1 MSVDIGKG
9 LTEMS
14 EKIGVSVDQLKSEM
28 EQYKAN
34 LALAF
39 SDQKEIDAAA
49 FKQLRGAYRAQMK
62 STAKTWEGFFFAFQ
76 QVRNENR
83 FMYTQ
88 AKEKYDKLTEE
99 IAASKDYL
107 NNIEIFVK
115 RIEGKENADE
125 LIKEY
130 KVELLN
136 NMTTK
141 AAVEKKIT
149 NTDGEFIFME
159 EDVSPTTKWKI
170 GKVIE
175 PESLVRDLYG
185 FFKLADDD
193 KAQPLFGV
201 LQIRKNP
208 EEFVPEMLKIY
219 KFRAGGGKT
228 IEEPLRLNGASVTK
242 LQSVDANIS
251 FDEFIQF
258 LATSKALS
266 KNIKT
271 FEEIFDDKNKVCKV
285 PENPMFFISRVSIA
299 RYNETTKDDVAVD
312 FVDLTDLVGDYS
324 EPISM
329 TIEKR
334 LAMDI
339 ISENA
344 VGVAIYRPYVKGK
357 DSSFAGNLY
366 GFISAAGAPPKPA
379 SIGPKNDEKENW
391 E

>member
-1 MSVDIGKG
+1 MSVDIEKG
-9 LTEMS
+9 LKEMS
-14 EKIGVSVDQLKSEM
+14 EKVGVSVDQLKSEM

-62 STAKTWEGFFFAFQ
+62 STAKSWEGFFFAYQ

-83 FMYTQ
+83 FMYGQ
-88 AKEKYDKLTEE
+88 AKEKFEKILKEETKGDEDQAIKL
-99 IAASKDYL
+99 AVARKMM
-107 NNIEIFVK
+107 NI
-115 RIEGKENADE
+115 
-125 LIKEY
+125 
-130 KVELLN
+130 
-136 NMTTK
+136 
-141 AAVEKKIT
+141 
-149 NTDGEFIFME
+149 DGEFIFME
-159 EDVSPTTKWKI
+159 EDSTPSTKWKI

-185 FFKLADDD
+185 FFKLAEDD

-208 EEFVPEMLKIY
+208 EEFIPEMLKVY

-228 IEEPLRLNGASVTK
+228 LEEPLRLNGASVTK
-242 LQSVDANIS
+242 LQGIDTDIS
-251 FDEFIQF
+251 FDEFVQF
-258 LATSKALS
+258 LAGSRTLS

-271 FEEIFDDKNKVCKV
+271 FEEIFDDENKVCKT
-285 PENPMFFISRVSIA
+285 PENPMFFISRVSVA

-312 FVDLTDLVGDYS
+312 FVDLTDLVGDYG

-329 TIEKR
+329 SMEKR
-334 LAMDI
+334 LAMDTV
-339 ISENA
+339 SENA
-344 VGVAIYRPYVKGK
+344 IGVAIFRPYVRGK
-357 DSSFAGNLY
+357 DSTFAGNLY
-366 GFISAAGAPPKPA
+366 GFVSATGAPPKPA
-379 SIGPKNDEKENW
+379 SVGPSKENW